1 MQNTYKLYAI
11 RRTSTTMPELTL
23 PQGTIH
29 VRETG
34 RQDGPPVVFVH
45 GLLVDGTL
53 WRKVVPHLEQDF
65 RCIWPDWPLGSHRTP
80 MAPDADLSPRG
91 VAHLI
96 ADALAA
102 LELEGVTLVAN
113 DTGGAISQL
122 VATERPERLGRLVLT
137 DCDAFDNFLPP
148 MFRGLQA
155 AARVPGA
162 LNLLMQPM
170 RIRALRRLPMAFG
183 MVTKRPIDHA
193 VTDAW
198 LRPFMQQRAVR
209 RDTAKLLRGIT
220 KRDTLAAAERL
231 RRFDRPA
238 LLVWAREDRAF
249 PVAHA
254 HRLAALLPDARVE
267 EVEDSLAFV
276 PEDQPER
283 LADAIVRFVRATP
296 AAPAR
301 TVAGTGA
308 ARP

>member
-1 MQNTYKLYAI
+1 
-11 RRTSTTMPELTL
+11 MPELTL
-23 PQGTIH
+23 PQGTIY

-34 RQDGPPVVFVH
+34 NPGGPPVVFVH

-53 WRKVVPHLEQDF
+53 WRKVVPQLEGEM
-65 RCIWPDWPLGSHRTP
+65 RCIWPDWPLGSHRAP

-96 ADALAA
+96 ADALTA
-102 LELEGVTLVAN
+102 LDLDGVTLVGN
-113 DTGGAISQL
+113 DTGGAICQL
-122 VATERPERLGRLVLT
+122 VATERPERLARLVLT

-148 MFRGLQA
+148 LFRGLQA

-162 LNLLMQPM
+162 LNALVQPL
-170 RIRALRRLPMAFG
+170 RIRGLRRLPMAYG
-183 MVTKRPIDHA
+183 LVTKRPVEHA

-198 LRPFMQQRAVR
+198 LRPFFEQRAVR

-231 RRFDRPA
+231 RRFERPT
-238 LLVWAREDRAF
+238 LLAWAREDRAF

-254 HRLAALLPDARVE
+254 HRLAAQLPDARVE
-267 EVEDSLAFV
+267 EIEDSLAFV

-283 LADAIVRFVRATP
+283 LAEAIARFVRETAGAP
-296 AAPAR
+296 AAAGGAGRPA
-301 TVAGTGA
+301 
-308 ARP
+308 